1 MRSIEP
7 GMTANRK
14 RPLTLPRAKTGI
26 LALRKDSE
34 PTMLRWTMLLLA
46 GVFVAATSAEAAEDA
61 APAKPAEN
69 AMPAK
74 PVDDAAAKSAAPAK
88 AAAKPKSRTVSA
100 ARQLPPGLPH
110 AGYRYRTTVAPAT
123 PYRDPVVYE
132 TDTDLLITPAYG
144 PNGYT
149 GICRARRS
157 CRARRPSPATMAA
170 CFPMTIRAPITA
182 ARMKAI
188 TGACPT
194 PAAPTAIASPRQA
207 RASPIS
213 RGHTP
218 RRQPLEIDHRDA
230 SARRS
235 PPPDATAPDRSAPD

>member
-1 MRSIEP
+1 MP
-7 GMTANRK
+7 
-14 RPLTLPRAKTGI
+14 
-26 LALRKDSE
+26 
-34 PTMLRWTMLLLA
+34 RWTMLLLA

-69 AMPAK
+69 ATPAK
-74 PVDDAAAKSAAPAK
+74 PVDDAAAPAKSAAPAK

-149 GICRARRS
+149 RS
-157 CRARRPSPATMAA
+157 LPGTPILPGATTIPGYYGRMFSYDYQGPYYGGPYEGYYWRLPYA
-170 CFPMTIRAPITA
+170 CGTY
-182 ARMKAI
+182 
-188 TGACPT
+188 GYC
-194 PAAPTAIASPRQA
+194 
-207 RASPIS
+207 
-213 RGHTP
+213 
-218 RRQPLEIDHRDA
+218 
-230 SARRS
+230 
-235 PPPDATAPDRSAPD
+235 